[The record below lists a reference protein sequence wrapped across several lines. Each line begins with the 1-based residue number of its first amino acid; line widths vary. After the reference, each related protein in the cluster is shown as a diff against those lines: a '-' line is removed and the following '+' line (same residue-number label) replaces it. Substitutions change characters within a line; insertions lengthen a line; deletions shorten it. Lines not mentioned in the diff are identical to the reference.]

1 MKNNQQIKNYL
12 EKVLQ
17 SNEFAESKIHQKLLR
32 YLFETSFNGD
42 APKETTIALDV
53 FCADLKEDA
62 DCTAKVR
69 VYIYNLRKK
78 LDSYY
83 LHEGAKDKIQF
94 QIPKGHY
101 KVVIS
106 DKKGFFEKKSPSSFK
121 WRFAFYTISLLFFIS
136 ILFIFFLI
144 HSRKPARHI
153 EFSQKSNPVWTDYFE
168 NDTPILLLL
177 GDFYFYLDCSIPDR
191 PRLTRDYQINSRQ
204 DLDDFL
210 HENERYNQHISET
223 GLTFLSKLAP
233 WCLFDLLPVIM
244 HSNSHIELKLAS
256 QLQWTDLNK
265 YNLVYVG
272 TFKSFGKLT
281 QLLDKLHVEFQVRPN
296 CLYYHSENADTTYKY
311 TGISSSLN
319 SPYEIDYAVIAKI
332 PGPNHNTI
340 TLFTSMKDIGCL
352 ATVRFLTQAKYFDS
366 FYNRYLQN
374 SEINYFEAVFRVKGY
389 ERTVADIEILHFAE
403 LSSNK

>member
-1 MKNNQQIKNYL
+1 MKSNQQTQNYL
-12 EKVLQ
+12 EKILQ
-17 SNEFAESKIHQKLLR
+17 SNEFAESKIHQKLFR
-32 YLFETSFNGD
+32 YLYEASFSGN

-69 VYIYNLRKK
+69 VYIYHLRKK

-83 LHEGAKDKIQF
+83 LHEGAEDKIRF
-94 QIPKGHY
+94 EIPKGHY

-106 DKKGFFEKKSPSSFK
+106 DKKGPHKKESSPAFS
-121 WRFAFYTISLLFFIS
+121 WRSAFYALSLLLLLCVFAIVY
-136 ILFIFFLI
+136 LI
-144 HSRKPARHI
+144 NSRKPESGFA
-153 EFSQKSNPVWTDYFE
+153 FSHQSNSVWVDYFE

-177 GDFYFYLDCSIPDR
+177 GDFYFYLDYSIPDR

-210 HENERYNQHISET
+210 HENERYNQHVGET

-244 HSNSHIELKLAS
+244 QSNTHIDLKLSS

-265 YNLVYVG
+265 YNIVYVG
-272 TFKSFGKLT
+272 TFKSFGKLS
-281 QLLDKLHVEFQVRPN
+281 QLMDRLHVTFQIRPN
-296 CLYYHSENADTTYKY
+296 CLYYHHQDADTTYEY
-311 TGISSSLN
+311 TGISSSKN

-332 PGPNHNTI
+332 PGPNHNAI
-340 TLFTSMKDIGCL
+340 TLFSSMKDIGCL
-352 ATVRFLTQAKYFDS
+352 ATVRFLTQAKYMDS
-366 FYNRYLQN
+366 FFSTYLHD

-389 ERTVADIEILHFAE
+389 ERTVADIELLHFAD
-403 LSSNK
+403 LGD